1 MNYNIMIYSSVFKM
15 THYIVIDTETT
26 GLPDYTKKDNP
37 WPKPISIGA
46 VHCSLIKDD
55 MHIYSENEWY
65 IEEWMNE
72 IDDNTLKFLNLNRD
86 VIKSKSVSIN
96 VFIKWLQETLNT
108 FNTFVFVA
116 HNSDFDKNVLKYA
129 GIDIVDDY
137 PWFCTMK
144 CNSKLFNKYPKLSE
158 LATYYNIYMNDKL
171 AHTALYDAQI
181 CTRVLYGVLTSN
193 RHTMICT
200 KRDLELRNRTIEYY
214 TT

>member
-1 MNYNIMIYSSVFKM
+1 M

-65 IEEWMNE
+65 IEEWINE
-72 IDDNTLKFLNLNRD
+72 IDDNTLKFLKLDRD
-86 VIKSKSVSIN
+86 VIKTKSVSIKVFQTWLNDTLN
-96 VFIKWLQETLNT
+96 VFRP
-108 FNTFVFVA
+108 FVFVA
-116 HNSDFDKNVLKYA
+116 HNADFDKNVLKYA
-129 GIDIVDDY
+129 GIETVDNY

-144 CNSKLFNKYPKLSE
+144 CTCKKFYKYPKLSE
-158 LATYYNIYMNDKL
+158 LASYYNIYMDDKL

-181 CTRVLYGVLTSN
+181 CTRVLYCILTN
-193 RHTMICT
+193 NKHTMICN
-200 KRDLELRNRTIEYY
+200 KREMQLRTRIIEYY
-214 TT
+214 T